1 MSDFTFDND
10 DFGFELSDANA
21 PELQSY
27 AAVPPG
33 AYDAQLES
41 AEVKPTK
48 SGGRQISVR
57 FAILGPAQEGRKL
70 FDNII
75 IRHVGD
81 NAEVVEKIGL
91 EKLERLRVAAGLAS
105 VSKASQLIGARVN
118 LTVRARKDQ
127 PTETEIDSRKYA
139 PYTGGVPVIKSNP
152 VVANAPSAANTGARP
167 PWAK

>member
-70 FDNII
+70 FENII

-81 NAEVVEKIGL
+81 NEEVVEKIGL

-105 VSKASQLIGARVN
+105 VSKASQLVGARVN

-127 PTETEIDSRKYA
+127 PAETEIDSRRYA
-139 PYTGGVPVIKSNP
+139 PYTGGVPVMAARP
-152 VVANAPSAANTGARP
+152 ATAPAVASTPAAARP